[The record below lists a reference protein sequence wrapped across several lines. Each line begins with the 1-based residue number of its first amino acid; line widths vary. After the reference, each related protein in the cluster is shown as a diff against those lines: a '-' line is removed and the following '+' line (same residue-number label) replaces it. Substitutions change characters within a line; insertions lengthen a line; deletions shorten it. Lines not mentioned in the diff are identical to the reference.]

1 MMRWRYFLQVVLQ
14 KGGVPQ
20 LLLLLPIL
28 LLTSNCRKDCC
39 KEPEEEKPV
48 AFNYRSLTV
57 NGAFAGFDYRG
68 VPVVPEVKIIFG
80 TALDPAS
87 VATAVSLTDKNSAV
101 VPLTFSFANNDSTL
115 VIQPS
120 LPLKFISKYLLTV
133 STTLKSKSG
142 GSLIS
147 PVSVNLATAIDSSH
161 KFPVISDD
169 SLLTVIQKR
178 TFRYFWDFGHPVSGM
193 ARERSTSGDI
203 VTSGGTGFGIM
214 SIPVAIERKFITRN
228 EGLNRLQLMVSFL
241 KNRAVSF
248 HGAFPHWINGASGA
262 VVPFS
267 EKDNGADIVE
277 TSFLMMGLLTARQ
290 YFNGSDP
297 AETNLRDDINTLW
310 RNVEWDWFRREGSN
324 RLYWNWS
331 PNYGWAVNVPVSGWN
346 ECLITYVL
354 AASSP
359 THPIP
364 KSVYDEGFARNG
376 AMKNGGTY
384 FGVVLPLGEPYG
396 GPLFFEHYSFLGL
409 NPNGLADAY
418 ANYQTQAVNHARINH
433 EYCKANPRNYFG
445 YSDWCWGLT
454 ASDIQDGYTASSPVN
469 DVSVI
474 APTAAVSSIPFTP
487 AESLRAIRFFYYQLG
502 DKIWREYGF
511 VDAFSLHQIWF
522 ADSFLAID
530 QGPQIGMIENY
541 RTGLLWKLFMSCPEV
556 QAGLTRLGF
565 TYQPTN

>member
-1 MMRWRYFLQVVLQ
+1 M
-14 KGGVPQ
+14 PQ

-80 TALDPAS
+80 TAVDPAS

-120 LPLKFISKYLLTV
+120 LPLKFISKYFLTV

-161 KFPVISDD
+161 KLPVIPDD
-169 SLLTVIQKR
+169 SLLTLIQKR

-290 YFNGSDP
+290 YFNGS
-297 AETNLRDDINTLW
+297 
-310 RNVEWDWFRREGSN
+310 
-324 RLYWNWS
+324 
-331 PNYGWAVNVPVSGWN
+331 
-346 ECLITYVL
+346 
-354 AASSP
+354 
-359 THPIP
+359 
-364 KSVYDEGFARNG
+364 
-376 AMKNGGTY
+376 
-384 FGVVLPLGEPYG
+384 
-396 GPLFFEHYSFLGL
+396 
-409 NPNGLADAY
+409 
-418 ANYQTQAVNHARINH
+418 
-433 EYCKANPRNYFG
+433 
-445 YSDWCWGLT
+445 
-454 ASDIQDGYTASSPVN
+454 
-469 DVSVI
+469 
-474 APTAAVSSIPFTP
+474 
-487 AESLRAIRFFYYQLG
+487 
-502 DKIWREYGF
+502 
-511 VDAFSLHQIWF
+511 
-522 ADSFLAID
+522 
-530 QGPQIGMIENY
+530 
-541 RTGLLWKLFMSCPEV
+541 
-556 QAGLTRLGF
+556 
-565 TYQPTN
+565 